1 MTNNLFGETPET
13 NYYRNVVGGFRRGE
27 LNVIVAGSVEDKKRE
42 SNNYASGGQMS
53 TCMYFQ
59 PVYDKHGNNINPDRN
74 TTSGEMFCSVC
85 KRKWRYVKRLGEY
98 SYEEVAQDLT
108 SCTGK
113 ESK

>member
-1 MTNNLFGETPET
+1 MNIEVPNKDCE
-13 NYYRNVVGGFRRGE
+13 R
-27 LNVIVAGSVEDKKRE
+27 EDCRY
-42 SNNYASGGQMS
+42 YASGGQIS

-74 TTSGEMFCSVC
+74 STSGEMFCSVC